1 MTKSIYLLVSPPDN
15 NNTWFIPSIS
25 YTFPRTVE
33 CIADNGVLPAS
44 NRIFTINVECRSRLF
59 AFLNKSDT
67 FLFIL
72 DPPIVNVNNDLI
84 QSERHEN
91 VSIECRALSRPF
103 ARITWQKNGKMID
116 EMKSSNTRLN
126 QTMSI
131 SRLTIQVRPS
141 QDSIHSQI
149 TSKFE

>member
-1 MTKSIYLLVSPPDN
+1 MVFYLHQIEYLQSMLNVRPD
-15 NNTWFIPSIS
+15 
-25 YTFPRTVE
+25 
-33 CIADNGVLPAS
+33 CLP
-44 NRIFTINVECRSRLF
+44 
-59 AFLNKSDT
+59 LNKSDT

-131 SRLTIQVRPS
+131 SRLTIQVRRN